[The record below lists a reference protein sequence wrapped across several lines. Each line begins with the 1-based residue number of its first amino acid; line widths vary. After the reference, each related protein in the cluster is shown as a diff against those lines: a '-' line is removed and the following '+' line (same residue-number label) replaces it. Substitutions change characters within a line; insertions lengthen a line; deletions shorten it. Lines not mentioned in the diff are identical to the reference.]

1 MNNQT
6 EHHLHALEL
15 DKILELLAQETAS
28 DAAAEMAR
36 ELRPAA
42 DLEDAQHLLN
52 ETWDAYGLMAK
63 FGSPSFGGLHEVS
76 NPLRRAES
84 GGVLN
89 MAELLRVAGV
99 LRCLR
104 AVCDWRSKSAGI
116 KTVLDDRF
124 DRIVTNKYLEEKIYS
139 SIDSEEEMNDN
150 ASPALA
156 AIRRKIRAASARAR
170 EKLDGMVHSAYYQ
183 KFLQDAIVTQRDG
196 RFVVPVKAEFRSEVP
211 GLVHDSSG
219 SGATVFIEPMA
230 VVEANNEVRV
240 LQNDE
245 KNEIDR
251 ILQELSAEAGSFA
264 SSIITGCTI
273 AAQLDL
279 IFAKASLGY
288 KMKATLPQ
296 LNDCGE
302 IDLKRARHPLI
313 NKNEVVPTD
322 VRLGTDFDTLVITG
336 PNTGGKTVTLKTI
349 GLLTL
354 MAECGMLVPVSEN
367 SRLSVFRYVLADIGD
382 EQSIEQSL
390 STFSAHMTNIIRI
403 LKQADGESLVLL
415 DELGAGTDPVEGAA
429 LANSILE
436 QLRQQGARIAAT
448 THYAE
453 LKAYALDTPGVENG
467 SCEFDVATLQP
478 TYRLL
483 IGVPGRSNAF
493 AISRRLG
500 MQESVV
506 EHAQALVS
514 NESTRFESVVG
525 QLEESRR
532 ALEDEREEARRNLE
546 EARKA
551 LETAR
556 AQQEEIQ
563 RNVQKEMDRA
573 REQASMLVS
582 RTRGQADALLNELE
596 ELKKQRNKQLT
607 AEQKAKLNAGLRQM
621 ESTADPVSKRRR
633 NDNYR
638 LPRALR
644 AGDTVCLVDLD
655 KQATVLELDKDAKH
669 ALVQAGVIKTR
680 VDVSNL
686 QLVTNAEKRKEE
698 RRRTRTVTKQFAN
711 APAHAELDLRGQT
724 ADEAL
729 ANVDL
734 FIDNAV
740 RSNLTQVTIIHGKGT
755 GVLRKAVQEHLKHHA
770 SVRSYRLGTY
780 GEGESGVTIAELK

>member
-1 MNNQT
+1 MEQQ
-6 EHHLHALEL
+6 EQRHLHALEF
-15 DKILELLAQETAS
+15 DKIRELLVQETAS
-28 DAAAEMAR
+28 DF
-36 ELRPAA
+36 AA
-42 DLEDAQHLLN
+42 DLARVLLPQTGLADAQRLLN

-63 FGSPSFGGLHEVS
+63 FGSPSFGGLHDVS

-89 MAELLRVAGV
+89 MAELLRVGGV

-104 AVCDWRSKSAGI
+104 AVSDWRSKSAGI
-116 KTVLDDRF
+116 KTALDDRF
-124 DRIVTNKYLEEKIYS
+124 DRIVTNKYLEEKIFGA
-139 SIDSEEEMNDN
+139 IDSEEEMNDN

-156 AIRRKIRAASARAR
+156 AIRRKIRAASARVR
-170 EKLDGMVHSAYYQ
+170 EKLDAMVHSAYYQ
-183 KFLQDAIVTQRDG
+183 KFLQDPIVTQRAG

-211 GLVHDSSG
+211 GLVQDSSG
-219 SGATVFIEPMA
+219 SGATVFVEPMA

-251 ILQELSAEAGSFA
+251 ILQELSAEAGTFSDA
-264 SSIITGCTI
+264 IINSCAV

-296 LNDCGE
+296 LDDCGE

-313 NKNEVVPTD
+313 DLKKVVATD

-354 MAECGMLVPVSEN
+354 MAESGLLVPVTEN
-367 SRLSVFRYVLADIGD
+367 SRLSVFDHVLADIGD

-403 LKQADGESLVLL
+403 LKCADGHSLVLL

-429 LANSILE
+429 LATSILE
-436 QLRQQGARIAAT
+436 RLRQQGARIAAT

-453 LKAYALDTPGVENG
+453 LKAYALDTPGVQNG
-467 SCEFDVATLQP
+467 SCEFDVTTLRP

-493 AISRRLG
+493 AISLRLG
-500 MQESVV
+500 MDKDIV

-514 NESTRFESVVG
+514 SEDTRFESVVG
-525 QLEESRR
+525 KLEESRR
-532 ALEDEREEARRNLE
+532 ALENEREATRRDREEARRVLE
-546 EARKA
+546 EATRKKDEVERSA
-551 LETAR
+551 
-556 AQQEEIQ
+556 
-563 RNVQKEMDRA
+563 QKEIERA

-582 RTRGQADALLNELE
+582 RTRGQADLLLNELE
-596 ELKKQRNKQLT
+596 ELKKQKNKQLT
-607 AEQKAKLNAGLRQM
+607 AEQKTKLNAGLREM
-621 ESTADPVSKRRR
+621 ENTADPVRKTHR
-633 NDNYR
+633 DAGYH
-638 LPRALR
+638 LPRPLQV
-644 AGDTVCLVDLD
+644 GDTVRLVELD
-655 KQATVLELDKDAKH
+655 RQATVLELDPNGQQL
-669 ALVQAGVIKTR
+669 LVQAGVIKTR
-680 VDVSNL
+680 VKAEDV
-686 QLVTNAEKRKEE
+686 QLVTGKEKRREE
-698 RRRTRTVTKQFAN
+698 RRRSRTVTRQFAN
-711 APAHAELDLRGQT
+711 VAASSELDLRGQT

-734 FIDNAV
+734 FLDHAV
-740 RSNLTQVTIIHGKGT
+740 RSHLNQVTIIHGKGT

-770 SVRSYRLGTY
+770 SVRSYRLGTF